1 VLAGLVD
8 SAISKCKLITQSK
21 TELAEPA
28 VVGARL
34 ADPDGAGMVGVCLLV
49 GARGKAT
56 RVNDPVGAV
65 EKLSGF
71 KDHLYD
77 MFVAMMNRCKAGA
90 EVEEEDIHDG
100 RDLLG

>member
-1 VLAGLVD
+1 
-8 SAISKCKLITQSK
+8 
-21 TELAEPA
+21 
-28 VVGARL
+28 
-34 ADPDGAGMVGVCLLV
+34 M
-49 GARGKAT
+49 
-56 RVNDPVGAV
+56 GAV

-77 MFVAMMNRCKAGA
+77 MLVAMMNRCKAGA